1 MKISVIGAAG
11 CIGSSIAFNIIVR
24 KLADEMIVADIR
36 EDWLE
41 HHCIDF
47 LDAAVARDID
57 LDVRTGG
64 HEDIRNSDIVIQ
76 AAGTSVVNKAAADKW
91 NLTTRQRMLPEN
103 LEIVKEWTKAI
114 NEYCPQ
120 AIVITATNP
129 AEVLN
134 YATYLLSSSRE
145 RGRFIGYSLNDTTR
159 FRIAISRIKGAAPSR
174 INAMVAGEHGGSM
187 VSLFSSVR
195 IDGKAVEF
203 SEDEKTKILEI
214 TNDYLPTMLRL
225 NLPRTSGWLTGV
237 GVAKIVNAIVNDTK
251 EVIPACTVLDGE
263 YGYKGTS
270 IGLPL
275 KIGRQG
281 ISEITEIEMNPQEK
295 ELLDDSV
302 KNIRKSV
309 DYVLA
314 NI

>member
-1 MKISVIGAAG
+1 VKISVIGAAG
-11 CIGSSIAFNIIVR
+11 CIGSSIAFNIIAR
-24 KLADEMIVADIR
+24 KLADEMVVADIR
-36 EDWLE
+36 KDWLE

-47 LDAAVARDID
+47 LDATVANGID
-57 LDVRTGG
+57 LDVRMGG

-103 LEIVKEWTKAI
+103 LEIIKEWAKAI

-134 YATYLLSSSRE
+134 YATYLLSPDRE

-159 FRIAISRIKGAAPSR
+159 FRIAISRIKGVAPSR
-174 INAMVAGEHGGSM
+174 INAIVVGEHGGSM

-203 SEDEKTKILEI
+203 NDDEKTKILEI
-214 TNDYLPTMLRL
+214 TNDYLPAMLRL

-237 GVAKIVNAIVNDTK
+237 GVAKIVNAIVYDTK
-251 EVIPACTVLDGE
+251 EVIPACAVLDGE

-270 IGLPL
+270 IGLPV

-295 ELLDDSV
+295 ELLEEGSKYLREHDDGE
-302 KNIRKSV
+302 
-309 DYVLA
+309 YH
-314 NI
+314 